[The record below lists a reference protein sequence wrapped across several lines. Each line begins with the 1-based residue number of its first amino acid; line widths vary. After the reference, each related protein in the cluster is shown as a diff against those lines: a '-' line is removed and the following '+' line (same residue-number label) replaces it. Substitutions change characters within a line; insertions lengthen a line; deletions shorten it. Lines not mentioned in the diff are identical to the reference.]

1 MEPHQNADAFGRL
14 KRHPLA
20 SAIGHAAVAMGLT
33 TASLLP
39 GMARA
44 ADAPAAPAPATARAY
59 DIPAGP
65 LEGALNRLGRE
76 AGILLSFPTET
87 TAGLQSKG
95 LHGRYDVPDALAR
108 QLQGTGLA
116 AVAQANGGYA
126 LVRRIESSAAV
137 PGASGNE
144 AALPPVTVRADA
156 AREDSYR
163 APPTASVMRS
173 DTPLLDTPQV
183 VNVVPAQAL
192 RDQRPRNLDDAL
204 GNISGITQGNTLAG
218 TQDTIMK
225 RGFGGNRDGS
235 VMHNGMPLIQGRG
248 LNAAADSVE
257 VLKGPSS
264 LLYGIMDPGG
274 VINIVSKRPMLEQ
287 YNAISVLGST
297 YGHGKNG
304 AGATLDSTGPIG
316 TSGLAYRLVVDQ
328 VDEQY
333 WRNFGEHRETLVAP
347 SLAWYGKDTQ
357 VVLSYEYRKFLYP
370 FDRGTAIDPKTNEP
384 LAIPSRRR
392 LDEPFNSMDGQSHLV
407 QLAVDHQFNADW
419 KGHFGYSYNRESYDA
434 NQLRVFGVNSTT
446 GVLSRSNDATHGA
459 LSTDSYGIAYVDGR
473 FNVAGLRNDLQVV
486 AQPGHV
492 EAAIHIGNAVAVRAQ
507 GAMGGVIA
515 ARQHAGGGV
524 DPEHAQLVGVVAL
537 AVVAVAEVSLP
548 VGIELV
554 IDRQLHQVRLPV
566 HAVERLIQPAP
577 AGDGQRLVGLRVDG
591 RAAIERIE
599 KLPVFVGQDYLRVLA
614 VPGQRRRYQRLAMLA
629 EVAPV
634 LLVDLVH
641 HQAISQAGGADG
653 AGGIQRGARAVL
665 AVAIGGAE
673 HGDGVVLLKHGPLAD
688 DVDHAA
694 RIHDAVQQRGRA
706 LEHLHAVGRRVEP
719 AALYQGHA
727 VVHHRAI
734 AIAAKAALHDGVLR
748 AGQRIALG
756 DAADIAER
764 VVQVAGTLIA
774 QRLGRHHVHHLRRV
788 EQGRVRT
795 HHGCRGR
802 GTVAVF
808 TGGIGAHGDRRQGGL
823 VAARARYRCRGLDA
837 PDQRIAAVGLRHGGQ
852 ARALQLSG
860 QRVRHV
866 ITAVQALALQASR
879 GFRGEREQ
887 DAGFAAQ
894 AVERALQ
901 RAGRDVVGPGG
912 RRRRRCRR
920 VCRPRHAG
928 KQAGRGEAHGHRGM
942 PDGGRERMS
951 LEAAEGV
958 GVLMRFHI
966 RWLGGGWEMWC
977 AYLLCHARI
986 ENRPP
991 PAAFFREKG

>member
-473 FNVAGLRNDLQVV
+473 FNVAGLRNDLQV
-486 AQPGHV
+486 
-492 EAAIHIGNAVAVRAQ
+492 
-507 GAMGGVIA
+507 
-515 ARQHAGGGV
+515 GV
-524 DPEHAQLVGVVAL
+524 DSEYRRIYRADLLRQNTTRTFNYLNPVYGLESPSSTVSASDSDQTDTLHNTSLFFQDSLHLNEKWILVGGARFLSYSQVAGRGRPFNVNTDINGNKWL
-537 AVVAVAEVSLP
+537 PRAGLVYKWTEAVSLYGSYTQSLKP
-548 VGIELV
+548 TSTIAPLSSGVVIDSGVLPEQATSWELGTKLDLPGSMTGSLAFFNIDKKNVLVSQYNDVTRQTDWRTSGRARSRGIELDV
-554 IDRQLHQVRLPV
+554 AGQIGERWNLIGSYAYIDAKTTEDPLYAGNRLWNV
-566 HAVERLIQPAP
+566 AQHTASLSAVYDFGQIFGGDKLRLGAGAHYVGNRPGDSANSFTLPAYTV
-577 AGDGQRLVGLRVDG
+577 ADAFATYETKVGQRKLRFQLNVKNLFN
-591 RAAIERIE
+591 RTYYPSSVN
-599 KLPVFVGQDYLRVLA
+599 KYFVS
-614 VPGQRRRYQRLAMLA
+614 M
-629 EVAPV
+629 
-634 LLVDLVH
+634 
-641 HQAISQAGGADG
+641 
-653 AGGIQRGARAVL
+653 
-665 AVAIGGAE
+665 
-673 HGDGVVLLKHGPLAD
+673 
-688 DVDHAA
+688 
-694 RIHDAVQQRGRA
+694 
-706 LEHLHAVGRRVEP
+706 
-719 AALYQGHA
+719 
-727 VVHHRAI
+727 
-734 AIAAKAALHDGVLR
+734 
-748 AGQRIALG
+748 G
-756 DAADIAER
+756 DAR
-764 VVQVAGTLIA
+764 QVTL
-774 QRLGRHHVHHLRRV
+774 
-788 EQGRVRT
+788 
-795 HHGCRGR
+795 
-802 GTVAVF
+802 
-808 TGGIGAHGDRRQGGL
+808 
-823 VAARARYRCRGLDA
+823 
-837 PDQRIAAVGLRHGGQ
+837 
-852 ARALQLSG
+852 LS
-860 QRVRHV
+860 
-866 ITAVQALALQASR
+866 T
-879 GFRGEREQ
+879 FE
-887 DAGFAAQ
+887 F
-894 AVERALQ
+894 
-901 RAGRDVVGPGG
+901 
-912 RRRRRCRR
+912 
-920 VCRPRHAG
+920 
-928 KQAGRGEAHGHRGM
+928 
-942 PDGGRERMS
+942 
-951 LEAAEGV
+951 
-958 GVLMRFHI
+958 
-966 RWLGGGWEMWC
+966 
-977 AYLLCHARI
+977 
-986 ENRPP
+986 
-991 PAAFFREKG
+991 